1 MILEQV
7 ITDSVETTEST
18 EAMPSTEGINAES
31 AKPAEPIAPAGPAFR
46 LNVKA
51 LLASLDLLKPAIN
64 PRSSVPALA
73 CVLIKPEV
81 DRVSLSGTDLENFI
95 RLTIPADGQP
105 AEPIAIPYARLLKV
119 LKSTKAQSVTLEP
132 LTDFWVRLRLGDL
145 NVKIQGWDPTTIPPI
160 PAVQPDAWRG
170 RIAIAE
176 FNRIAARTRFA
187 ASPDQARYNLCAV
200 YLERKPDG
208 GLRMAATDGHRLSYA
223 DSTATLE
230 LPKPL
235 LIPVTAIDAL
245 AKLTAK
251 LADGA
256 DMMIALQGE
265 TIRFMLPDNRL
276 LVARLVEG
284 EFPDYRGVM
293 PNPDAVKQ
301 IASVSAKSFA
311 DALKA
316 VSICSNERWHGVRL
330 ALENHVKPACLT
342 VSACSPDLGEA
353 SQSIPA
359 EFSNPD
365 QPDTAAGFNADY
377 LTEYLTIVD
386 KADVAIGLIDDV
398 SAALFQAEPDW
409 SYVVM
414 PMRL

>member
-1 MILEQV
+1 MTIDE
-7 ITDSVETTEST
+7 ITNDSIETTESIDAT
-18 EAMPSTEGINAES
+18 PSDGQTDAP
-31 AKPAEPIAPAGPAFR
+31 KPADTIALAGPAFR
-46 LNVKA
+46 LNVKG

-64 PRSSVPALA
+64 PHSSVPALA
-73 CVLIKPEV
+73 CVLIKPEA
-81 DRVSLSGTDLENFI
+81 DRVSLTGTDLENFI
-95 RLTIPADGQP
+95 RLINPADCQP
-105 AEPIAIPYARLLKV
+105 AGAIAIPYARLLKV
-119 LKSTKAQSVTLEP
+119 LKSTKAQSVMLEP
-132 LTDFWVRLRLGDL
+132 LADFWVRLRLGDL
-145 NVKIQGWDPTTIPPI
+145 SVKIQGWDPATIPPI

-170 RIAIAE
+170 RIGIAE
-176 FNRIAARTRFA
+176 FNRMAGRTRFA

-223 DSTATLE
+223 DSTSTLE

-251 LADGA
+251 HPDGA
-256 DMMIALQGE
+256 DMMIVLQGD
-265 TIRFMLPDNRL
+265 TIRFVLPDSRL
-276 LVARLVEG
+276 LVARLAEG
-284 EFPDYRGVM
+284 EFPDYRGVV
-293 PNPDAVKQ
+293 PDPDAVKQ
-301 IASVSAKSFA
+301 IASVSAKNFA

-316 VSICSNERWHGVRL
+316 VSVCSHERWHGVRL

-353 SQSIPA
+353 SQSMLA
-359 EFSNPD
+359 DFSNPEH
-365 QPDTAAGFNADY
+365 PDIAAGFNAGY
-377 LTEYLTIVD
+377 LTEYLAIVG
-386 KADVAIGLIDDV
+386 KANVAVGLIDDV
-398 SAALFQAEPDW
+398 SPAVFQAEPDW

>member
-1 MILEQV
+1 MTNI
-7 ITDSVETTEST
+7 EST
-18 EAMPSTEGINAES
+18 ETEAIEATEGMPSPEGGQTQP
-31 AKPAEPIAPAGPAFR
+31 AKPDEPIPPSGPAFR

-51 LLASLDLLKPAIN
+51 LLANLDLLKPAIN

-73 CVLIKPEV
+73 CVLIKPEA
-81 DRVSLSGTDLENFI
+81 DRVSLVGTDLENFI
-95 RLTIPADGQP
+95 RLIVPADCEP
-105 AEPIAIPYARLLKV
+105 AGAIAIPYARLLKV
-119 LKSTKAQSVTLEP
+119 LKATKAQSVTLEP

-145 NVKIQGWDPTTIPPI
+145 NVKIQGWDPNTIPPV

-170 RIAIAE
+170 RIVIAE
-176 FNRIAARTRFA
+176 FNRMAARTRFA
-187 ASPDQARYNLCAV
+187 ASPDQARYNLCGI
-200 YLERKPDG
+200 YLERKQDG
-208 GLRMAATDGHRLSYA
+208 GLRMAATDGHRLSYV

-230 LPKPL
+230 LSKPL

-245 AKLTAK
+245 ARLTAK
-251 LADGA
+251 LAEGS

-265 TIRFMLPDNRL
+265 AIRFVLPDNRL

-284 EFPDYRGVM
+284 EFPDYRGVV
-293 PNPDAVKQ
+293 PKPDALKQ

-316 VSICSNERWHGVRL
+316 VSICSNERGHGVRL

-342 VSACSPDLGEA
+342 VSACSPDSGEA
-353 SQSIPA
+353 SQSIA
-359 EFSNPD
+359 TEFSNPD
-365 QPDTAAGFNADY
+365 HPDIAAGFNADY
-377 LTEYLTIVD
+377 LTEYLAIIG
-386 KADVAIGLIDDV
+386 KAEVAVGLIDEG
-398 SAALFQAEPDW
+398 SPALFQAEPDW